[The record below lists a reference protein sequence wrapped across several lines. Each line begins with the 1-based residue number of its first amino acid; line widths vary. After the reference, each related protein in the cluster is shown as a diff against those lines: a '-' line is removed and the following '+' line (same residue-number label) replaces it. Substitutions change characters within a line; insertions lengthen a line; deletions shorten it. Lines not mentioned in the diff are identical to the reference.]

1 MAARN
6 PLESSPAG
14 LPPDTSWPEA
24 LAEYTYQLLRRLG
37 PEAMSGLQTPP
48 TTPPTDSGPI
58 EDETSL
64 AAAPAWVREA
74 FARAK
79 EGAQEELSDAGARSY
94 IARDRLLLALRRR
107 HMSQADLAR
116 QLHKSPTSISRI
128 FKAPH
133 RSRLTT
139 LQAIA
144 DALDVE
150 LSDLFEPE
158 ARPGRQSAR

>member
-1 MAARN
+1 MPARK
-6 PLESSPAG
+6 PLESSPASF
-14 LPPDTSWPEA
+14 PQDTSWPEA

-37 PEAMSGLQTPP
+37 PEGIGGLQAPPATPP
-48 TTPPTDSGPI
+48 TGGEPV
-58 EDETSL
+58 EDDISL
-64 AAAPAWVREA
+64 DAAPKWVQEA

-79 EGAQEELSDAGARSY
+79 QGGQKELSDAGARAY
-94 IARDRLLLALRRR
+94 IARDRLLLALRQR
-107 HMSQADLAR
+107 HMTQADLAR

-144 DALDVE
+144 GALDVE
-150 LSDLFEPE
+150 LRDLFEPP
-158 ARPGRQSAR
+158 ARPGGRSSH